1 MCFLG
6 DYVFG
11 YVNIYKDELKVK
23 DYNIYRSYYCGLC
36 KKLGEEFSIRAR
48 LSLNYDFAFL
58 ALVLSSLSDGKEEI
72 KYENCFIHPLTKRPV
87 LKSDDYLTYS
97 AYMSIIVTYFKLKDD
112 VSDNKNIKSF
122 FAYLFFKGY
131 FKKAKKKYPK
141 KCEIIKTILEEL
153 NIKEKE
159 NCADIDEVSDCFG
172 RLLSEVFLKDGED
185 RALKEF
191 SYQLGRFIYIIDA
204 LDDIE
209 KDIKSEIIHAIH
221 ANVMTGG
228 KTIYAKVYFTDM
240 GIIFAAFEKKKLL
253 LDRIYF
259 KDMAKVVTDGA
270 VSLEIQM
277 KNSSVFRL
285 LSAGVGD
292 VMPLLKKH
300 SAYIQNDL

>member
-209 KDIKSEIIHAIH
+209 KDIKSKNYNPFIKKYSYINEDAKEFKKRVCSEYDLIVTLTLESIASAFELIDFKK
-221 ANVMTGG
+221 N
-228 KTIYAKVYFTDM
+228 KTILQNIVYLGLRKAK
-240 GIIFAAFEKKKLL
+240 
-253 LDRIYF
+253 DRI
-259 KDMAKVVTDGA
+259 A
-270 VSLEIQM
+270 VGE
-277 KNSSVFRL
+277 
-285 LSAGVGD
+285 LSDPA
-292 VMPLLKKH
+292 
-300 SAYIQNDL
+300 SNT

>member
-48 LSLNYDFAFL
+48 LSLNYVFAFF

-209 KDIKSEIIHAIH
+209 KDIKSKNYNPFIKKYSYINEDAKEFKKRVCSEYDLIVTLTLESIASAFELIDFKK
-221 ANVMTGG
+221 N
-228 KTIYAKVYFTDM
+228 KTILQNIVYLGLRKAK
-240 GIIFAAFEKKKLL
+240 
-253 LDRIYF
+253 DRI
-259 KDMAKVVTDGA
+259 A
-270 VSLEIQM
+270 VGE
-277 KNSSVFRL
+277 
-285 LSAGVGD
+285 LSDPA
-292 VMPLLKKH
+292 
-300 SAYIQNDL
+300 SNT

>member
-209 KDIKSEIIHAIH
+209 KDIKSKNYNPFIKKYSYNNEDAKEFKKRVCSEYDLIVTLTLESIASAFELIDFKK
-221 ANVMTGG
+221 N
-228 KTIYAKVYFTDM
+228 KTILQNIVYLGLRKAK
-240 GIIFAAFEKKKLL
+240 
-253 LDRIYF
+253 DRI
-259 KDMAKVVTDGA
+259 A
-270 VSLEIQM
+270 VGE
-277 KNSSVFRL
+277 
-285 LSAGVGD
+285 LSEPA
-292 VMPLLKKH
+292 
-300 SAYIQNDL
+300 SNT

>member
-1 MCFLG
+1 M
-6 DYVFG
+6 
-11 YVNIYKDELKVK
+11 NIYKDELKVK

-209 KDIKSEIIHAIH
+209 KDIKSKNYNPFIKKYSYNNEDAKEFKKRVCSEYDLIVTLTLESIASAFELIDFKK
-221 ANVMTGG
+221 N
-228 KTIYAKVYFTDM
+228 KTILQNIVYLGLRKAKD
-240 GIIFAAFEKKKLL
+240 
-253 LDRIYF
+253 
-259 KDMAKVVTDGA
+259 KVKG
-270 VSLEIQM
+270 E
-277 KNSSVFRL
+277 
-285 LSAGVGD
+285 
-292 VMPLLKKH
+292 
-300 SAYIQNDL
+300 

>member
-1 MCFLG
+1 
-6 DYVFG
+6 
-11 YVNIYKDELKVK
+11 
-23 DYNIYRSYYCGLC
+23 
-36 KKLGEEFSIRAR
+36 
-48 LSLNYDFAFL
+48 
-58 ALVLSSLSDGKEEI
+58 
-72 KYENCFIHPLTKRPV
+72 
-87 LKSDDYLTYS
+87 
-97 AYMSIIVTYFKLKDD
+97 MSIIVTYFKLKDD

-209 KDIKSEIIHAIH
+209 KDIKSKNYNPFIKKYSYINEDAKEFKKRVCSEYDLIVTLTLESIASAFELIDFKK
-221 ANVMTGG
+221 N
-228 KTIYAKVYFTDM
+228 KTILQNIVYLGLRKAK
-240 GIIFAAFEKKKLL
+240 
-253 LDRIYF
+253 DRL
-259 KDMAKVVTDGA
+259 A
-270 VSLEIQM
+270 VGE
-277 KNSSVFRL
+277 
-285 LSAGVGD
+285 LSDPA
-292 VMPLLKKH
+292 
-300 SAYIQNDL
+300 SNT

>member
-209 KDIKSEIIHAIH
+209 KDIKSKNYNPFIKKYSYINEDAKEFKKRVCSEYDLIVTLTLESIASAFELIDFKK
-221 ANVMTGG
+221 N
-228 KTIYAKVYFTDM
+228 KTILQNIVYLGLRKAK
-240 GIIFAAFEKKKLL
+240 
-253 LDRIYF
+253 DRI
-259 KDMAKVVTDGA
+259 A
-270 VSLEIQM
+270 VGE
-277 KNSSVFRL
+277 
-285 LSAGVGD
+285 LSEPA
-292 VMPLLKKH
+292 
-300 SAYIQNDL
+300 SNT

>member
-209 KDIKSEIIHAIH
+209 KDIKSKNYNPFIKKYSYINEDAKEFKKRVCSEYDLIVTLTLESIASAFELIDFKK
-221 ANVMTGG
+221 N
-228 KTIYAKVYFTDM
+228 KTILQNIVYLGLRKAK
-240 GIIFAAFEKKKLL
+240 
-253 LDRIYF
+253 DRI
-259 KDMAKVVTDGA
+259 A
-270 VSLEIQM
+270 VGEL
-277 KNSSVFRL
+277 SVPA
-285 LSAGVGD
+285 S
-292 VMPLLKKH
+292 
-300 SAYIQNDL
+300 NT

>member
-209 KDIKSEIIHAIH
+209 KDIKSKNYNPFIKKYSYINEDAKEFKKRVCSEYDLIVTLTLESIASAFELIDFKK
-221 ANVMTGG
+221 N
-228 KTIYAKVYFTDM
+228 KTILQNIVYL
-240 GIIFAAFEKKKLL
+240 GLRKEK
-253 LDRIYF
+253 DRI
-259 KDMAKVVTDGA
+259 A
-270 VSLEIQM
+270 VGE
-277 KNSSVFRL
+277 
-285 LSAGVGD
+285 LSDPA
-292 VMPLLKKH
+292 
-300 SAYIQNDL
+300 SNT

>member
-209 KDIKSEIIHAIH
+209 KDIKSKNYNPFIKKYSYINEDAKEFKKRVCSEYDLIVTLTLESIASAFELIDFKK
-221 ANVMTGG
+221 N
-228 KTIYAKVYFTDM
+228 KTILQNIVYLGLRKEKDKVK
-240 GIIFAAFEKKKLL
+240 GE
-253 LDRIYF
+253 
-259 KDMAKVVTDGA
+259 
-270 VSLEIQM
+270 
-277 KNSSVFRL
+277 
-285 LSAGVGD
+285 
-292 VMPLLKKH
+292 
-300 SAYIQNDL
+300 

>member
-209 KDIKSEIIHAIH
+209 KDIKSKNYNPFIKKYSYNNEDAKEFKKRVCSEYDLIVTLTLESIASAFELIDFKK
-221 ANVMTGG
+221 N
-228 KTIYAKVYFTDM
+228 KTILQNIVYLGLRKAKD
-240 GIIFAAFEKKKLL
+240 
-253 LDRIYF
+253 
-259 KDMAKVVTDGA
+259 KVKG
-270 VSLEIQM
+270 E
-277 KNSSVFRL
+277 
-285 LSAGVGD
+285 
-292 VMPLLKKH
+292 
-300 SAYIQNDL
+300 

>member
-131 FKKAKKKYPK
+131 FKKANKKYPK

-209 KDIKSEIIHAIH
+209 KDIKSKNYNPFIKKYSYINEDAKEFKKRVCSEYDLIVTLTLESIASAFELIDFKK
-221 ANVMTGG
+221 N
-228 KTIYAKVYFTDM
+228 KTILQNIVYLGLRKAK
-240 GIIFAAFEKKKLL
+240 
-253 LDRIYF
+253 DRI
-259 KDMAKVVTDGA
+259 A
-270 VSLEIQM
+270 VGE
-277 KNSSVFRL
+277 
-285 LSAGVGD
+285 LSDPA
-292 VMPLLKKH
+292 
-300 SAYIQNDL
+300 SNT

>member
-209 KDIKSEIIHAIH
+209 KDIKSKNYNPFIKKYSYINEDAKEFKKRVCSEYDLIVTLTLESIASAFELI
-221 ANVMTGG
+221 NFKKN
-228 KTIYAKVYFTDM
+228 KTILQNIVYLGLRKAKD
-240 GIIFAAFEKKKLL
+240 
-253 LDRIYF
+253 
-259 KDMAKVVTDGA
+259 KVKG
-270 VSLEIQM
+270 E
-277 KNSSVFRL
+277 
-285 LSAGVGD
+285 
-292 VMPLLKKH
+292 
-300 SAYIQNDL
+300 

>member
-209 KDIKSEIIHAIH
+209 KDIKSKNYNPFIKKYSYNNEDAKEFKKRVCSEYDLIITLTLESIASAFELIDFKK
-221 ANVMTGG
+221 N
-228 KTIYAKVYFTDM
+228 KTILQNIVYL
-240 GIIFAAFEKKKLL
+240 GLRKA
-253 LDRIYF
+253 
-259 KDMAKVVTDGA
+259 KDMVAIK
-270 VSLEIQM
+270 E
-277 KNSSVFRL
+277 
-285 LSAGVGD
+285 
-292 VMPLLKKH
+292 
-300 SAYIQNDL
+300 

>member
-209 KDIKSEIIHAIH
+209 KDIKSKNYNPFIKKYSYNNEDAKEFKKRVCSEYDLIVTLTLESIASAFELIDFKK
-221 ANVMTGG
+221 N
-228 KTIYAKVYFTDM
+228 KTILQNIVYLGLRKAK
-240 GIIFAAFEKKKLL
+240 
-253 LDRIYF
+253 DRI
-259 KDMAKVVTDGA
+259 AGG
-270 VSLEIQM
+270 E
-277 KNSSVFRL
+277 
-285 LSAGVGD
+285 LSEPA
-292 VMPLLKKH
+292 
-300 SAYIQNDL
+300 SNT

>member
-1 MCFLG
+1 MTYKSYAIVSSIVGILFGIASFIIFMFIFPDDALLLALLTGLLTVVMCFPVLIIMQKLG
-6 DYVFG
+6 D
-11 YVNIYKDELKVK
+11 LK
-23 DYNIYRSYYCGLC
+23 YR
-36 KKLGEEFSIRAR
+36 K
-48 LSLNYDFAFL
+48 
-58 ALVLSSLSDGKEEI
+58 
-72 KYENCFIHPLTKRPV
+72 
-87 LKSDDYLTYS
+87 
-97 AYMSIIVTYFKLKDD
+97 
-112 VSDNKNIKSF
+112 
-122 FAYLFFKGY
+122 
-131 FKKAKKKYPK
+131 
-141 KCEIIKTILEEL
+141 
-153 NIKEKE
+153 
-159 NCADIDEVSDCFG
+159 
-172 RLLSEVFLKDGED
+172 
-185 RALKEF
+185 
-191 SYQLGRFIYIIDA
+191 
-204 LDDIE
+204 IE